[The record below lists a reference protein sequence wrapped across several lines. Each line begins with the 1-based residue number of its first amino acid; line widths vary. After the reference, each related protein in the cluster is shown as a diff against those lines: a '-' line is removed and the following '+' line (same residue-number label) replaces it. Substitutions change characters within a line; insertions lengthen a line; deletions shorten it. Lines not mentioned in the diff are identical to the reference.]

1 MKRIP
6 ATVVTGFLGAGKTTL
21 IRHLLENAQGARM
34 ALIVNEFGDVGIDG
48 ELLRPCGDE
57 ACGGDIVELANGCIC
72 CTVAD
77 EFLPAM
83 TALIEREERP
93 DHIIIET
100 SGLALPQPLIK
111 AFNWPQVKAAVT
123 VDGVIAVVDAPALR
137 EGLFA
142 ADPER
147 VEALRRAD
155 VNLDHESPLHEL
167 FEDQLTAA
175 DMVVLNKAD
184 LVSPQEAAELT
195 EALAAQTRPGVR
207 IVPAEHGRIE
217 PSVLLGI
224 GAAAEDDHRP
234 THHELEGAADHDHD
248 DFVSFAL
255 ELPPAPSRE
264 ALLEAIAEVMRS
276 HPLLRIKGFAA
287 LEGSAARFVI
297 QATGPRVDGWFD
309 RPWQKQEPRTTRLVL
324 IGLKG
329 LDEEGM
335 EEILRAALFR

>member
-34 ALIVNEFGDVGIDG
+34 ALIVNEFGDVGVDG
-48 ELLRPCGDE
+48 ELLQACGDE
-57 ACGGDIVELANGCIC
+57 ACGAGGIVELANGCIC

-83 TALIEREERP
+83 TALIERPQRP
-93 DHIIIET
+93 DHILIET

-123 VDGVIAVVDAPALR
+123 VDGVIAVVDAPAVR

-142 ADPER
+142 ADPAR

-155 VNLDHESPLHEL
+155 VSLDHESPLHEL
-167 FEDQLTAA
+167 FEDQLMAA

-184 LVSPQEAAELT
+184 LIPPREVEALKAS
-195 EALAAQTRPGVR
+195 LAAQARPGVR
-207 IVPAEHGRIE
+207 IVPAEHGRLDPAI
-217 PSVLLGI
+217 LLGL

-248 DFVSFAL
+248 DFVSFAID
-255 ELPPAPSRE
+255 LPPAPSRE
-264 ALLEAIAEVMRS
+264 ALLAAMADVMRH
-276 HPLLRIKGFAA
+276 HPVLRIKGFAA
-287 LEGSAARFVI
+287 ITGSPARFVA

-309 RPWQKQEPRTTRLVL
+309 RPWGKDTPTTRLVL

-329 LDEEGM
+329 LEAEKAK
-335 EEILRAALFR
+335 ETLYKILGC